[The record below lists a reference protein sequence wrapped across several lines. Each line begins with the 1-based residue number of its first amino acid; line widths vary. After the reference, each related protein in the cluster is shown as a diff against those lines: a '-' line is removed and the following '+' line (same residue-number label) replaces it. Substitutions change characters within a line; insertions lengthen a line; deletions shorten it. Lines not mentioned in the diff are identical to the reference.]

1 MDVQGERVE
10 MNAEGLR
17 LDGISKGY
25 GKTKVL
31 SGFSLEVP
39 SGELCCLL
47 GPSGCG
53 KTTALRIVTGLL
65 APDEG
70 RVLLGGRDITKL
82 PPGARNIGM
91 VFQNYALFPH
101 LDVYENVAYGLRRRR
116 FSKKRIAAKVAEAL
130 SMVRLKGY
138 EERRISELSG
148 GQQQRVALARSLVIE
163 PELLLLDEPLS
174 NLDARLRSDLRE
186 DLRTVVEDLKVT
198 TLLVT
203 HDQEEAMSIAD
214 RIVVMNSGSIEQ
226 QGMPRDLYQRPATPF
241 VADFLGRVNML
252 DPSIFRSFSKDL
264 DSLPSDCL
272 VAIRPEKIDLSR
284 PAEGYPVGRI
294 AKRTFMGAVVRYSV
308 KLDEVD
314 VPIKVDLPT
323 DREGFQND
331 EMVGLSFS
339 VGDMSIFK

>member
-70 RVLLGGRDITKL
+70 RVLLGVRDITKL

-101 LDVYENVAYGLRRRR
+101 LDVRENVAYGLRRRR
-116 FSKKRIAAKVAEAL
+116 RPEKEIASRVGDIL
-130 SMVRLKGY
+130 SMVRLDGY
-138 EERRISELSG
+138 GGRMISELSG
-148 GQQQRVALARSLVIE
+148 GQQQRVALARALVIE

-186 DLRTVVEDLKVT
+186 DLRSAVDDMGVT

-214 RIVVMNSGSIEQ
+214 RIVVMNEGKIEQ
-226 QGMPRDLYQRPATPF
+226 QGLPRELYRKPANPF
-241 VADFLGRVNML
+241 VADFLGRVNLL
-252 DPSIFRSFSKDL
+252 DSSILRAVAEDVE
-264 DSLPSDCL
+264 SLPSGRS
-272 VAIRPEKIDLSR
+272 VAVRPENIVLSPPDGR
-284 PAEGYPVGRI
+284 LPAGRI
-294 AKRTFMGAVVRYSV
+294 VKKVFMGAVVRYSV
-308 KLDEVD
+308 KLEGWEI
-314 VPIKVDLPT
+314 PIKVDLPASM
-323 DREGFQND
+323 DGFSCDQ
-331 EMVGLSFS
+331 EVGVSFPVRDIS
-339 VGDMSIFK
+339 VFG